1 MRRGIQLGCGLA
13 GVLLAAS
20 GASAQFASD
29 RPAAPVPFG
38 GALPPTATPPAP
50 RPGVPA
56 LPSGFQPVG
65 GSTAP
70 TPFRT
75 GGHVDPLRPVP
86 SSIPDGPLPPH
97 AWAVK
102 AEHGNWMICVKS
114 YGGPDSRM
122 LAEKL
127 AQEIRE
133 KHTVASYLFE
143 RNAEER
149 AAEKAKIDA
158 IRRSEMLK
166 NEPLIRAIEQA
177 KKEAAARGDVY
188 IPTPLMLKIPKPAA
202 EMEEQWAVLIGGF
215 ATDEL
220 ARKALDSV
228 RKLTPPTDTS
238 LLDRTTIGGEEE
250 NKDGQKEFKSSW
262 NYINP
267 YKCALVVPNPAA
279 AKAKLEDKNKLEP
292 WIVKLNSD
300 VPNSLLKAKKPW
312 TIIVRN
318 FSTPSKMAGKDG
330 GGGSVFD
337 RFQFTAAKSML
348 DVTAEEAERLAAA
361 LRDPGMHKGPFDAFV
376 LHHRMGSIVTVGEFD
391 GPDDPKLLETQRIL
405 TGITFNM
412 LDKNKKPVM
421 GKDGQPDRQ
430 RMFDSVSPFPVPK
443 Y

>member
-1 MRRGIQLGCGLA
+1 MRRSILLGSGLA

-29 RPAAPVPFG
+29 RPTTPAPFG
-38 GALPPTATPPAP
+38 GALPPTAAPSRTPSL
-50 RPGVPA
+50 PG
-56 LPSGFQPVG
+56 GFQPLG
-65 GSTAP
+65 TAP
-70 TPFRT
+70 APMFPGA
-75 GGHVDPLRPVP
+75 GGHVDPLKPIP
-86 SSIPDGPLPPH
+86 SSIPDQPLPPH

-102 AEHGNWMICVKS
+102 AEHGAWMICVKS

-127 AQEIRE
+127 AKEIRD
-133 KHTVASYLFE
+133 KHKVASYLFE

-158 IRRSEMLK
+158 IRKAEIAK
-166 NEPLIRAIEQA
+166 NEPLMRQIEQA
-177 KKEAAARGDVY
+177 KKEAEAKGEVY
-188 IPTPLMLKIPKPAA
+188 IPTRVMLKIPKPAA
-202 EMEEQWAVLIGGF
+202 EVEEQWAVLIGGF
-215 ATDEL
+215 PSDEA
-220 ARKALDSV
+220 ARKALNAV
-228 RKLTPPTDTS
+228 RNLSAPTDTS
-238 LLDRTTIGGEEE
+238 LLDRTSIGVGGEETSP
-250 NKDGQKEFKSSW
+250 GTRSEFKSSW

-279 AKAKLEDKNKLEP
+279 AKAQLEDKNKLEP

-312 TIIVRN
+312 TLIVRN
-318 FSTPSKMAGKDG
+318 FSTPSKMAGKEG

-337 RFQFTAAKSML
+337 RFQFTATKSML

-361 LRDPGMHKGPFDAFV
+361 LRHRDMHKGPFDAFV

-391 GPDDPKLLETQRIL
+391 APDDPKLLETQRIL
-405 TGITFNM
+405 MGITFNM
-412 LDKNKKPVM
+412 LDKNKQAVM

>member
-1 MRRGIQLGCGLA
+1 MRRGILFGCGLA
-13 GVLLAAS
+13 GVVLAAS

-29 RPAAPVPFG
+29 RPTTPAPFG
-38 GALPPTATPPAP
+38 GALPPTATQPAP

-56 LPSGFQPVG
+56 LPGGFQPVG
-65 GSTAP
+65 GSAP
-70 TPFRT
+70 APMFSG
-75 GGHVDPLRPVP
+75 GGHVDPLRPLP
-86 SSIPDGPLPPH
+86 SSIPDEPLPPH
-97 AWAVK
+97 PWAVK
-102 AEHGNWMICVKS
+102 AEHGGWMICVKS

-127 AQEIRE
+127 AKEIRE
-133 KHTVASYLFE
+133 KHKVAAYLFE

-149 AAEKAKIDA
+149 AAEKAKIEA
-158 IRRSEMLK
+158 IRRAEMVK
-166 NEPLIRAIEQA
+166 NEPLLRAIEQA
-177 KKEAAARGDVY
+177 KKEAAARGEVY
-188 IPTPLMLKIPKPAA
+188 IPTRVMLKIPKPAA

-215 ATDEL
+215 PTDEA
-220 ARKALDSV
+220 ARKALDAV
-228 RKLTPPTDTS
+228 RKLAAPTDTS
-238 LLDRTTIGGEEE
+238 LLDRTSIGGEETG
-250 NKDGQKEFKSSW
+250 KDGKTEFKSSW

-279 AKAKLEDKNKLEP
+279 AKANLEDKNKLEP

-312 TIIVRN
+312 TLIVRN

-361 LRDPGMHKGPFDAFV
+361 LRHEKMHPRPFDAFV

-391 GPDDPKLLETQRIL
+391 GPDDPKLLETQETLKR
-405 TGITFNM
+405 ITFDM
-412 LDKNKKPVM
+412 LDKNRKPVM

>member
-1 MRRGIQLGCGLA
+1 
-13 GVLLAAS
+13 
-20 GASAQFASD
+20 
-29 RPAAPVPFG
+29 
-38 GALPPTATPPAP
+38 
-50 RPGVPA
+50 
-56 LPSGFQPVG
+56 
-65 GSTAP
+65 
-70 TPFRT
+70 
-75 GGHVDPLRPVP
+75 
-86 SSIPDGPLPPH
+86 
-97 AWAVK
+97 VK
-102 AEHGNWMICVKS
+102 AEHGAWMICVKS
-114 YGGPDSRM
+114 YGGPESRM

-127 AQEIRE
+127 AKEIRE
-133 KHTVASYLFE
+133 KHKVASYLFE

-149 AAEKAKIDA
+149 AAEKAKIEA
-158 IRRSEMLK
+158 IRKSEMAK
-166 NEPLIRAIEQA
+166 NEPLIRAQQQA
-177 KKEAAARGDVY
+177 KKEAEARGDVY
-188 IPTPLMLKIPKPAA
+188 VPTPIVLKIPKPAA
-202 EMEEQWAVLIGGF
+202 EMEEQWAVFIGGF
-215 ATDEL
+215 PSDEA
-220 ARKALDSV
+220 ARKALDAV
-228 RKLTPPTDTS
+228 RKLAPPTDTS

-250 NKDGQKEFKSSW
+250 GKDGKKEFKSSW

-279 AKAKLEDKNKLEP
+279 AKAQLEDKNKLEP

-312 TIIVRN
+312 TLIVRN
-318 FSTPSKMAGKDG
+318 FSTPSKMAGKEG

-337 RFQFTAAKSML
+337 KFQFTATKSML

-361 LRDPGMHKGPFDAFV
+361 LRHPDMHKGPFDAFV

-391 GPDDPKLLETQRIL
+391 APDDPKLLETQRIL